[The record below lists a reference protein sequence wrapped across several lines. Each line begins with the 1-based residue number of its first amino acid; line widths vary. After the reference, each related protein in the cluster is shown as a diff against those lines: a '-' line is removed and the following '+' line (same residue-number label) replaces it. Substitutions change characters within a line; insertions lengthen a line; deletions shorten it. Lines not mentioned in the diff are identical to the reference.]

1 MRRFSAALVIGL
13 GLVLTAAV
21 APPLAAG
28 SLTPLPPFELD
39 NWDGRRLSDASL
51 EGKTTLVAFTY
62 AKCVYACP
70 MITFLLKDLDGEL
83 GSPQDVSYLH
93 VSVNPAADTRREILK
108 HFKKHEI
115 DPRKD
120 PRWLFLNG
128 PEDGIAELL
137 AALEIEVER
146 KRVKGGEIIEH
157 TILVLVLAP
166 DGRTVA
172 GFDTYHWDTEEM
184 ADALRLA
191 RGHE

>member
-1 MRRFSAALVIGL
+1 MRRFSAALVIAL
-13 GLVLTAAV
+13 GLVLTAGP
-21 APPLAAG
+21 APLLAAG
-28 SLTPLPPFELD
+28 SPAPLPPFELD
-39 NWDGRRLSDASL
+39 NWDGRTFSGASL

-70 MITFLLKDLDGEL
+70 MITFRLKDLDREM

-128 PEDGIAELL
+128 PEDRIGKLL
-137 AALEIEVER
+137 AELEIEVER
-146 KRVKGGEIIEH
+146 KRIKGGELIEH
-157 TILVLVLAP
+157 TILVLVMAP
-166 DGRTVA
+166 DGRPVA
-172 GFDTYHWDTEEM
+172 EFDTYHWDPEEM
-184 ADALRLA
+184 DHALRLA
-191 RGHE
+191 RGHD

>member
-1 MRRFSAALVIGL
+1 MRRSPAVLVLILAVALVPAF
-13 GLVLTAAV
+13 AA
-21 APPLAAG
+21 LAAG
-28 SLTPLPPFELD
+28 SLTPLPPFKLD
-39 NWDGRRLSDASL
+39 NWDGRTFSGASL

-70 MITFLLKDLDGEL
+70 MITFRLKDLDREM

-128 PEDGIAELL
+128 PEDRIAELL
-137 AALEIEVER
+137 AELEIEVER
-146 KRVKGGEIIEH
+146 KTIKGGELIEH

-172 GFDTYHWDTEEM
+172 GFDTYHWDPEEM
-184 ADALRLA
+184 DHALRLA
-191 RGHE
+191 RGHD

>member
-1 MRRFSAALVIGL
+1 MRRSPAALALIL
-13 GLVLTAAV
+13 GLIQAAGLV
-21 APPLAAG
+21 PPAAAG
-28 SLTPLPPFELD
+28 SLAPLPPFELD
-39 NWDGRRLSDASL
+39 NWDGRRFSGASL
-51 EGKTTLVAFTY
+51 EGKTTLLAFTY

-93 VSVNPAADTRREILK
+93 ISVNPAADSRRQILK

-128 PEDGIAELL
+128 PEDDITELL

-146 KRVKGGEIIEH
+146 KKIKGGELIEH

-166 DGRTVA
+166 DGKPVA
-172 GFDTYHWDTEEM
+172 AFDTYHWDPEEM

-191 RGHE
+191 RGHD

>member
-1 MRRFSAALVIGL
+1 MRRSSAALVIAL
-13 GLVLTAAV
+13 GLALTAAV
-21 APPLAAG
+21 PPLAAG

-39 NWDGRRLSDASL
+39 NWDGRTLTGASL

-70 MITFLLKDLDGEL
+70 MITFRLKDLDGEL

-120 PRWLFLNG
+120 PRWLFANG
-128 PEDGIAELL
+128 PEDKIAKLL
-137 AALEIEVER
+137 AEFEIEVER
-146 KRVKGGEIIEH
+146 KRIKGGELIEH

-166 DGRTVA
+166 DGRPVA
-172 GFDTYHWDTEEM
+172 GFDTYHWDPEEM
-184 ADALRLA
+184 DHALRLA
-191 RGHE
+191 RGRD